1 MIKDDTFQ
9 KTETILKNYNRIKK
23 SLSLLNEKLN
33 ALKKEQI
40 KLKPI
45 IVKSDKVVL
54 KDNDKNYYYTDETL
68 DNDINELTQL
78 IIKTK
83 AEIDFVDKCLLEIS
97 DDEYYKII
105 DLWYFKGRQQGYS
118 REKIAEIFDCDPDTI
133 TRNRIRLVHKLK
145 FLLFS
150 KTSLSELIE

>member
-9 KTETILKNYNRIKK
+9 KTETILRNYNGIKK
-23 SLSLLNEKLN
+23 SLSLLNDKLRD
-33 ALKKEQI
+33 LKKEQM

-54 KDNDKNYYYTDETL
+54 KEADKNYYYTDETL
-68 DNDINELTQL
+68 NNDINELTQL

-83 AEIDFVDKCLLEIS
+83 AEINFIDQCLLSIS
-97 DDEYYKII
+97 DDKYYRII
-105 DLWYFKGRQQGYS
+105 DLWYFKGRQQGYT

-133 TRNRIRLVHKLK
+133 TRNRIRLVHELK
-145 FLLFS
+145 FLLFP
-150 KTSLSELIE
+150 KKSLSELI